1 MNSYFKKA
9 LISVSTSSLLLLGVS
24 GCGGGTE
31 SAPIV
36 ENSVTQAKQLA
47 HSPTVQ
53 KAFDAFNNFDF
64 ENATEESEAALVAS
78 LKDTLNNPEAGDNS
92 PDIATSLALIELFDL
107 AKDPVISKY
116 FKISLKDYPTLVSS
130 LTDYS
135 DSADV
140 NSLLDTDITNAL
152 SNFDLGSLI
161 GKGFSYD
168 LPQPAHEAAMKFKKL
183 SDALEKS
190 FPDESYV
197 FRYWG
202 DGNNNDFDGVIATYL
217 RVALL
222 TSASMLELISSYSY
236 GQPEDYGTEANNYS
250 TVLFDP
256 VSVLNAQQVFV
267 FPEPADAGYAES
279 VKRLTN
285 AKTLLVEAMTLS
297 QDVDIKNLPESS
309 IDYYASRTEIDAVL
323 ANLIAKDGSKTTY
336 DYDLGTLKP
345 YLYINFQAMFTPE
358 TSIDIKDF
366 GTGVF
371 YYDCGKN
378 ASYNL
383 EASTKDGSK
392 PICSDGKSANVR
404 LNEKLAKSIS
414 DEDTNFDELVVD
426 MVALGVHF
434 GLSTEILMPELF
446 KTINDAAQ

>member
-1 MNSYFKKA
+1 MNSYLKKA
-9 LISVSTSSLLLLGVS
+9 LISVSTSSLLLLSMS
-24 GCGGGTE
+24 GCG
-31 SAPIV
+31 SAEEAAPV
-36 ENSVTQAKQLA
+36 VVDQVKEAKQLA

-53 KAFDAFNNFDF
+53 KAFDDFNDFDF

-135 DSADV
+135 GSSDV
-140 NSLLDTDITNAL
+140 NSLLDTNITNAL
-152 SNFDLGSLI
+152 SNFDLGALI

-168 LPQPAHEAAMKFKKL
+168 LPKPAHEAALKFKKL
-183 SDALEKS
+183 SDALKES

-197 FRYWG
+197 FRYWET
-202 DGNNNDFDGVIATYL
+202 DDFDGSIAKYL
-217 RVALL
+217 RVGLL

-236 GQPEDYGTEANNYS
+236 GQPTDYGTEANNYS

-267 FPEPADAGYAES
+267 FPEPADAEYAES

-285 AKTLLVEAMTLS
+285 AKTLLIEAMTLS
-297 QDVDIKNLPESS
+297 QDVDIKSLPESN
-309 IDYYASRTEIDAVL
+309 IDYYASRAEIDAVL
-323 ANLIAKDGSKTTY
+323 ANLIAKDGTKTTY
-336 DYDLGTLKP
+336 DYDLGTFKP

-371 YYDCGKN
+371 YYDCGKS

-383 EASTKDGSK
+383 EASTTDGSK
-392 PICSDGKSANVR
+392 PICSDGQTANVR
-404 LNEKLAKSIS
+404 LNESLAKSIS

-426 MVALGVHF
+426 MVAAGVSF

-446 KTINDAAQ
+446 KTINDAAK